1 MATNALKM
9 AIFWDLE
16 NSNRFDIGEAAA
28 NIAKALIGDHIA
40 KFCAY
45 GNTNILSNDKRKC
58 CKYAGIE
65 LIDEP
70 SREPEAAD
78 KAIIILDM
86 FQFAFDNPPPSIA
99 SPHLSCVM
107 QTSHTGASE
116 ASLSLVLRC
125 LRYRGFTVILATPS
139 WINSLPTLNI
149 VGAQFFVYGTISEMM
164 MDQYRREYL
173 KHDVIKLLKKYSG
186 EMVFSGFEYCYKHE
200 FKGEVNYDY
209 YGLTNLEDLCLSL
222 Q

>member
-16 NSNRFDIGEAAA
+16 NFNRFDTGEETA
-28 NIAKALIGDHIA
+28 NIAKALRGYHIA
-40 KFCAY
+40 KFRAY

-86 FQFAFDNPPPSIA
+86 FQFAFDNPPPS
-99 SPHLSCVM
+99 
-107 QTSHTGASE
+107 
-116 ASLSLVLRC
+116 
-125 LRYRGFTVILATPS
+125 YILLIFGDADF
-139 WINSLPTLNI
+139 
-149 VGAQFFVYGTISEMM
+149 A
-164 MDQYRREYL
+164 RA
-173 KHDVIKLLKKYSG
+173 
-186 EMVFSGFEYCYKHE
+186 
-200 FKGEVNYDY
+200 
-209 YGLTNLEDLCLSL
+209 
-222 Q
+222 